1 MRPQQEEHQLTA
13 YVGHFDDQVLAKRG
27 LLPIFAERE
36 TLIFIGVELTK
47 DNSSRSQLSYKLK
60 RKIVKRLTL
69 TGKQRERHKQKKLS
83 RTYLLIKSF
92 FFLFH
97 FVASIKLVASNR
109 W

>member
-1 MRPQQEEHQLTA
+1 M
-13 YVGHFDDQVLAKRG
+13 K
-27 LLPIFAERE
+27 
-36 TLIFIGVELTK
+36 LTK
-47 DNSSRSQLSYKLK
+47 DNSSRSHLSYKLK

-69 TGKQRERHKQKKLS
+69 TGNQTERNKRKKLS
-83 RTYLLIKSF
+83 TTYLLIKSI

>member
-1 MRPQQEEHQLTA
+1 M
-13 YVGHFDDQVLAKRG
+13 
-27 LLPIFAERE
+27 
-36 TLIFIGVELTK
+36 ELKK

-60 RKIVKRLTL
+60 KIVKRFTL
-69 TGKQRERHKQKKLS
+69 TGKQTERNKGKKLS
-83 RTYLLIKSF
+83 RSYLLIKSI